1 MNLFKIGQ
9 PLSSKRL
16 SETGRIKE
24 IAR

>member
-1 MNLFKIGQ
+1 MNLFKFGQ